1 MPLRVTAYCFFI
13 FGADTGD
20 MTTRGNPN
28 LQRREKEKK
37 TPVQKLDDDS
47 DRIRKEAEEK
57 ARKTEETSFDSP
69 YITDPY
75 HSGMG
80 PYGDKRPGP
89 ESN

>member
-1 MPLRVTAYCFFI
+1 MKY
-13 FGADTGD
+13 
-20 MTTRGNPN
+20 GNPN
-28 LQRREKEKK
+28 LRRREKEKK
-37 TPVQKLDDDS
+37 HPTPAQDDES

-57 ARKTEETSFDSP
+57 ARETEETSFDPP

-89 ESN
+89 GSK